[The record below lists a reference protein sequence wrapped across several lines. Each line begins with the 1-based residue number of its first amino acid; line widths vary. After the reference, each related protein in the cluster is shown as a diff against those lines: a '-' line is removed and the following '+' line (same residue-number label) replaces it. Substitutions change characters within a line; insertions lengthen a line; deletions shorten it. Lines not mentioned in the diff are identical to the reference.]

1 MHHNVRRGMK
11 PFTFRLEKIL
21 DYRKYLEKRAQTD
34 LCNARNEYIKMEK
47 VVGKLE
53 ETKRKMVKRC
63 GDEEL
68 NGIEIPRYKIY
79 QAFLNKLEH
88 DIENAYN
95 NLKEGKVNITAKEAV
110 LKSESIKKKTF
121 ETLKDIKHEKYQKH
135 VVREEQKILDEIA
148 ILRRGMGR

>member
-1 MHHNVRRGMK
+1 MK

-21 DYRKYLEKRAQTD
+21 DYRKYLEKRAQID
-34 LCNARNEYIKMEK
+34 LYNARNEYIKMEK
-47 VVGKLE
+47 VVEKLE
-53 ETKRKMVKRC
+53 EKKRKMVKKC

-88 DIENAYN
+88 DIEKAYD
-95 NLKEGKVNITAKEAV
+95 NLREGTVNITAKEAV

-121 ETLKDIKHEKYQKH
+121 EALKDIKYEKYQKE

-148 ILRRGMGR
+148 ILRRGMGL